1 MCQTELSRSDSAK
14 RNKQAIEAKPRRI
27 TGEGKQ
33 AIEAV
38 IKQEETG

>member
-1 MCQTELSRSDSAK
+1 VPDGTQQERFGQK
-14 RNKQAIEAKPRRI
+14 KQASDRSKPRRI

-38 IKQEETG
+38 MKAEGTG